1 MMMRTLFFSNNAF
14 QFCYATCLPLL
25 LSISFFLLFFSSFAQ
40 PGDRYY
46 EHRLKDFQSIQDSIR
61 QHPKDPVFK
70 WARIEMLFHPFFDL
84 HTPPTDKLEDYVI
97 RYMDVYRESESDSIT
112 VMMRQPCDMCPNVAV
127 RIFNPA
133 KEMLLFLTTHEKE
146 LLQDL
151 DHLIQ
156 YKYEIKAPWYFGS
169 HYAANLASFL
179 FKRGQFQ
186 YVSGKKDL
194 AIVDYLNAL
203 EANPSIE
210 LKRQIHTSLAA
221 YYYSGEQRSEDN
233 AKQALKYID
242 RFDENDTR
250 YPKERIELLFSM
262 SDSAFVIDY
271 FQDRSAHALQKYLDL
286 LNKRESKSDSGYEE
300 AKAFDDYKKYEK
312 LILEYLK
319 KNQTQVS
326 LEDVKKQQNQM
337 IEKVK

>member
-1 MMMRTLFFSNNAF
+1 MMRTLFFSNNAF
-14 QFCYATCLPLL
+14 QSWYTSCLRILC
-25 LSISFFLLFFSSFAQ
+25 SISFFLVCFSSFAQ

-46 EHRLKDFQSIQDSIR
+46 EHRLKDFKDLQDSIR
-61 QHPKDPVFK
+61 QHPNDPVFK

-84 HTPPTDKLEDYVI
+84 HSPPTDKLEDYAI

-133 KEMLLFLTTHEKE
+133 KEMLIFLTTHEKE
-146 LLQDL
+146 LIQDL
-151 DHLIQ
+151 DHLIH
-156 YKYEIKAPWYFGS
+156 YKYEIKAPWYLGS

-179 FKRGQFQ
+179 FKRGQFH
-186 YVSGKKDL
+186 YVNGRKDL
-194 AIVDYLNAL
+194 AIVEYLNAL
-203 EANPSIE
+203 EANPNQE

-221 YYYSGEQRSEDN
+221 YYYTSEQRSEDN

-250 YPKERIELLFSM
+250 YPKERIQLLFSM
-262 SDSAFVIDY
+262 NDSAFVIDY
-271 FQDRSAHALQKYLDL
+271 FQERSAQALQKYLNL
-286 LNKRESKSDSGYEE
+286 LNKRESASDPGYEE
-300 AKAFDDYKKYEK
+300 TKAFDDHKKYEK

-319 KNQTQVS
+319 KIQAQVS
-326 LEDVKKQQNQM
+326 REDVKTQQNKM